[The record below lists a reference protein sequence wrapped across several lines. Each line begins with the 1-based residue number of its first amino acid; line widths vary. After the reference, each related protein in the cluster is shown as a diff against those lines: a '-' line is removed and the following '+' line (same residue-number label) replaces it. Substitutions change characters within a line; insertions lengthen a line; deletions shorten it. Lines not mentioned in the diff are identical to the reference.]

1 MDQALLDNL
10 LIAVASLLVTVLAT
24 PVVKRIA
31 HAVGAVKVPG
41 DRHIHSTPTPELGG
55 LAMLGGLMG
64 AYALAN
70 GLGTF
75 DELFR
80 TTSEPEAIL
89 LAALVIVY
97 VGLIDDTRGLTPA
110 AKLAGQILAAGTL
123 VLFGVTL
130 RFVYI
135 PFGGG
140 NIVSLSPDAAA
151 LLTIVLVVAMI
162 NAVNLVAGLDG
173 LAAGIVAIAAI
184 ALFAYSELGPV
195 PVASATSAAGL
206 VLAAVTGACMGF
218 LFYNFNPASIFM
230 GDTGAMLLGLLMGA
244 AGVSAIG
251 NTVAPTSTDF
261 FAVSV
266 PALIPALVLAV
277 PFIDTVLA
285 IVRRVSSGQ
294 SIAAADKKHLHH
306 RLLELGH
313 SQRRAVLVLYSC
325 SALLAAAVVGPSL
338 GDPTLVLSVTG
349 GLFILLVLA
358 LLVQGWRT
366 NRREKAVESGDNVV
380 RHPTGVGPR

>member
-64 AYALAN
+64 AYAVAN

-162 NAVNLVAGLDG
+162 NAVNLVDGLDG

-206 VLAAVTGACMGF
+206 VLAAVTGACVGF
-218 LFYNFNPASIFM
+218 LFFNFNPASIFM

-349 GLFILLVLA
+349 ALFILLVLA

-366 NRREKAVESGDNVV
+366 NRREKAVERGYNVH
-380 RHPTGVGPR
+380 RHPGASGPR

>member
-64 AYALAN
+64 AYAVAN

-162 NAVNLVAGLDG
+162 NAVNLVDGLDG

-195 PVASATSAAGL
+195 PVASATSAA
-206 VLAAVTGACMGF
+206 
-218 LFYNFNPASIFM
+218 
-230 GDTGAMLLGLLMGA
+230 
-244 AGVSAIG
+244 
-251 NTVAPTSTDF
+251 
-261 FAVSV
+261 
-266 PALIPALVLAV
+266 
-277 PFIDTVLA
+277 
-285 IVRRVSSGQ
+285 RRS
-294 SIAAADKKHLHH
+294 L
-306 RLLELGH
+306 
-313 SQRRAVLVLYSC
+313 RRAAKSRRRR
-325 SALLAAAVVGPSL
+325 
-338 GDPTLVLSVTG
+338 
-349 GLFILLVLA
+349 
-358 LLVQGWRT
+358 GWLHNQQRS
-366 NRREKAVESGDNVV
+366 RL
-380 RHPTGVGPR
+380 

>member
-55 LAMLGGLMG
+55 LAMLGGLVG
-64 AYALAN
+64 AYAVAN

-162 NAVNLVAGLDG
+162 NAVNLVDGLDG

-206 VLAAVTGACMGF
+206 VLAAVTGACVGF
-218 LFYNFNPASIFM
+218 LFFNFNPASIFM

-338 GDPTLVLSVTG
+338 GDPTLV
-349 GLFILLVLA
+349 
-358 LLVQGWRT
+358 
-366 NRREKAVESGDNVV
+366 
-380 RHPTGVGPR
+380 